1 MVPLCMLRYL
11 IENNKMTTVGSY
23 ESMLEFCHKG
33 EFVAM
38 ADRTSNYVVWILSE
52 DRTLTMDV
60 ETP

>member
-1 MVPLCMLRYL
+1 MS
-11 IENNKMTTVGSY
+11 TVGSY
-23 ESMLEFCHKG
+23 ESMLEFCPKG